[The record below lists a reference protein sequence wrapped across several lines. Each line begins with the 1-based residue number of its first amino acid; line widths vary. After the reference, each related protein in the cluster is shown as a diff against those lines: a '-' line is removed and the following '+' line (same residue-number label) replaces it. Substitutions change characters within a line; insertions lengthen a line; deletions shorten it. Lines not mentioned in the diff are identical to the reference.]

1 MNYGVQRIGLTPL
14 AKPGA
19 LLHELGLQQD
29 NLGKAEVKSL
39 WLRLW
44 HILCVIYVLDCPTH
58 LETTKLISIPKG
70 TEKSYLQ
77 GLSEWL
83 VKAFY
88 SLYIEIS
95 ICMSKPNDFLG
106 LLYVTFDYTLDFT
119 QSNAW
124 ENYPDKPKEIFSFFF
139 WSSLAVFFFVLLFYT
154 EDMDIIYISL
164 KKSSFDSQHQQW
176 SQPVWSVV
184 FH

>member
-1 MNYGVQRIGLTPL
+1 MCHSEQLGVYWNNLQNELWGATNRVDP
-14 AKPGA
+14 PGKGD

-29 NLGKAEVKSL
+29 NLGKTEVTSL

-83 VKAFY
+83 VKAIY

-95 ICMSKPNDFLG
+95 ISMSKPNDFLG
-106 LLYVTFDYTLDFT
+106 LLYVTFDYLCQLLNLFHIYKHKHRFFT
-119 QSNAW
+119 NVILVGNPYQR
-124 ENYPDKPKEIFSFFF
+124 P
-139 WSSLAVFFFVLLFYT
+139 
-154 EDMDIIYISL
+154 
-164 KKSSFDSQHQQW
+164 
-176 SQPVWSVV
+176 
-184 FH
+184 